1 MSNVLHFRGMKHL
14 AIILDGNRRWAR
26 SRGLPPWEGHREGV
40 KILRGIAQ
48 ACFERGIE
56 HLTVFAF
63 STENWKRAEKEVAML
78 MKLFYDAMTKELDN
92 YMEQGIRV
100 RVIGRR
106 EGLSEKLQKAVA
118 NMEEATK
125 NNTKGQLNMCIN
137 YGGRAE
143 LVDAVKLMVREGVVE
158 DAIDEELISSKI
170 WMAGIPDPDL
180 IIRTSGEQRL
190 SGFLSW
196 SGAYS
201 EIYFLEKHWPE
212 FTPADI
218 DAALKSYE
226 NRDRRFGG
234 G

>member
-1 MSNVLHFRGMKHL
+1 MKHL

-40 KILRGIAQ
+40 KILRKIAE

-56 HLTVFAF
+56 YLTVFAF
-63 STENWKRAEKEVAML
+63 STENWKRSEREVSML
-78 MKLFYDAMTKELDN
+78 MGLFYDAMTKELDS
-92 YMEQGIRV
+92 YMEKGIRV

-106 EGLSEKLQKAVA
+106 KGLPEKLREAIAKT
-118 NMEEATK
+118 EETTK
-125 NNTKGQLNMCIN
+125 NNTKGQINLCIN

-143 LVDAVKLMVREGVVE
+143 IVDAVKLIVQEGISE
-158 DAIDEELISSKI
+158 DQIDEGLFSSKI

-201 EIYFLEKHWPE
+201 EIYFLEKNWPD
-212 FTPADI
+212 FTPVDL
-218 DAALKSYE
+218 DAAIKWYE
-226 NRDRRFGG
+226 GRERRFGG